1 MIIAIDGPAGS
12 GKTTTA
18 REVAKRLGCIHVN
31 SGAMYR
37 AITLKF
43 LREKVNLDDSLAII
57 RTLQDTQLNFVGPQY
72 GSLYMDDEDI
82 SEEILSTI
90 VTENVSRISAI
101 PEVRMKL
108 VEYQRKMVQGINAVL
123 EGRDIATVVFPDA
136 DFKFFLVADIEVR
149 AQRRMKEIESTGD
162 CCTIEE
168 IIHLLKER
176 DHKDSS
182 REFAPLIK
190 AKDAIELDTT
200 ALSIKEQ
207 VNFIINIVT

>member
-200 ALSIKEQ
+200 DLSIEEQ
-207 VNFIINIVT
+207 INCIINIIN